1 MLNILIKKIFK
12 SRNERVLNKIKRKII
27 SINSY
32 EEKIKKLSNKQL
44 FNKTK
49 EFKSRLFEGEDLNDI
64 LTEAFAVVREVSF
77 RILNLRH
84 FDVQLIGGVVLHEG
98 KVAEMRTGEGKTLV
112 ATLPSYLNALTGKGV
127 HVVTVNDYLSKRDSK
142 WMKPI
147 YEALGLTVGVIYADM
162 PYKEK
167 KIAYQSDIIY
177 GTNNEFGFDYLRDN
191 MIFNIE
197 DKVQKELNFAIID
210 EVDSI
215 LIDEAR
221 TPLIISGESYVSS
234 DLYVI
239 INKIILQ
246 LNENTNFNNLTNYI
260 VDEKQKQVYL
270 TEKGHDNIEKLLL
283 EAKLLNSKEDL
294 YRSTNINLM
303 YHINAALRAHIMFHR
318 NVDYI
323 IKNRKIIIVDEH
335 TGRAIYG
342 RRWSEGLH
350 QAIEAKE
357 HVPIQNENQTLASIT
372 FQNYFRLYNKLSGMT
387 GTADTEA
394 YEFQQIYDLEVIVI
408 PTNKPMCRLDQS
420 DLVYLTQKDK
430 YNAIINDVRNC
441 VKKKQPVLIGT
452 TSIESSE
459 ILSNLMDKFSIK
471 HQILNAKFHK
481 KEAKII
487 ADAGRPG
494 AVTIATNMA
503 GRGTDIV
510 LGGNIFYEFDHSL
523 LKINKERVKILKK
536 DWKRRHEQVI
546 KSGGLRVIGSERH
559 ESRRID
565 NQLRGR
571 AGRQGDI
578 GSSRFYLSME
588 DNLMRIF
595 ASKRVSHIMK
605 RLGMK
610 SGEPIEHSLISRA
623 IENAQKKLEGYYF
636 DIRKQ
641 LLEYD
646 DVINEQ
652 RKVFYTQRLHLIK
665 MISFKEFIIEIMKD
679 VISNLIE
686 NFNFSKNINDFKQ
699 DVKLNKLFFI
709 IMRDFNISID
719 NTSIFTKKKS
729 SFNFKNYIKKEI
741 FNKFLNIYKEKKK
754 ELDENILYFFEKF
767 IILQTLDFY
776 WCEHLSIIDY
786 LRQGIHLRGYA
797 QKDPKQEY
805 KREAFILFFNMISSL
820 KYEIIKL
827 LFSVSIEKKT
837 EIAKEAIKLN
847 KQEYGECL
855 QEKRFIYNKKIK
867 YFDNKNLNIFK
878 VYEKK
883 IGRNDVCPCG
893 SKKKFKFCHGQLS

>member
-12 SRNERVLNKIKRKII
+12 SRNERVLNKIKRKVI

-246 LNENTNFNNLTNYI
+246 LNDNTNFNNLTNYI

-686 NFNFSKNINDFKQ
+686 NFNFSKKINDFKQ

>member
-1 MLNILIKKIFK
+1 MLNVLIKKIFK
-12 SRNERVLNKIKRKII
+12 SRNERVLNKIKKRIL

-32 EEKIKKLSNKQL
+32 EEKLKKLSNKKL

-49 EFKSRLFEGEDLNDI
+49 EFKSRLLEGENLNDI

-84 FDVQLIGGVVLHEG
+84 FDVQLIGGIVLHEG

-127 HVVTVNDYLSKRDSK
+127 HIVTVNDYLSKRDSQ

-147 YEALGLTVGVIYADM
+147 YESLGLTVGVIYSDM

-177 GTNNEFGFDYLRDN
+177 GTNNEFGFDYLKDN

-221 TPLIISGESYVSS
+221 TPLIISGESHVSS

-246 LNENTNFNNLTNYI
+246 LNENANFNHLTNYVI
-260 VDEKQKQVYL
+260 DEKQKQVYL
-270 TEKGHDNIEKLLL
+270 TEKGHDHIEKLLL
-283 EAKLLNSKEDL
+283 EAKLLNSKKDL
-294 YRSTNINLM
+294 YHSTNINLM
-303 YHINAALRAHIMFHR
+303 YHINAALRAHVMFHR
-318 NVDYI
+318 NIDYI
-323 IKNRKIIIVDEH
+323 IKNKKIIIVDEH

-357 HVPIQNENQTLASIT
+357 CVPIQNENQTLASIT
-372 FQNYFRLYNKLSGMT
+372 FQNYFRLYDKLSGMT

-430 YNAIINDVRNC
+430 HNAIINDVKNC

-459 ILSNLMDKFSIK
+459 ILSNLMDKFKIK
-471 HQILNAKFHK
+471 HQVLNAKFHK

-494 AVTIATNMA
+494 SVTIATNMA

-510 LGGNIFYEFDHSL
+510 LGGNIFYKFGHSL
-523 LKINKERVKILKK
+523 LKMNKEKIKILKE
-536 DWKRRHEQVI
+536 DWKKRHEQVI

-571 AGRQGDI
+571 SGRQGDI

-595 ASKRVSHIMK
+595 ASKRVSHIMQK
-605 RLGMK
+605 LGMK

-623 IENAQKKLEGYYF
+623 IENAQKKLEGYHF

-652 RKVFYTQRLHLIK
+652 RKVFYTQRLNLIK
-665 MISFKEFIIEIMKD
+665 MISFQEFIIEIMKD

-686 NFNFSKNINDFKQ
+686 NLNFSKNRNDFKQ
-699 DVKLNKLFFI
+699 DIKLNKLFLI
-709 IMRDFNISID
+709 IMKDFNIFME
-719 NTSIFTKKKS
+719 NKSIFIKKKS
-729 SFNFKNYIKKEI
+729 SFNFKNYIKEKV

-754 ELDENILYFFEKF
+754 ELNENILYFFEKF
-767 IILQTLDFY
+767 IILQTLDYY
-776 WCEHLSIIDY
+776 WCEHLSIIEC

-820 KYEIIKL
+820 KYEIIRL
-827 LFSVSIEKKT
+827 LFSIDIDRKT
-837 EIAKEAIKLN
+837 EIAKEAIKLS
-847 KQEYGECL
+847 KQEYRECF
-855 QEKRFIYNKKIK
+855 QEKIFIYNKKIK
-867 YFDNKNLNIFK
+867 YFDNKNLAIFK
-878 VYEKK
+878 IYEKK
-883 IGRNDVCPCG
+883 VGRNDLCPCG
-893 SKKKFKFCHGQLS
+893 SRKKFKFCHGQLS